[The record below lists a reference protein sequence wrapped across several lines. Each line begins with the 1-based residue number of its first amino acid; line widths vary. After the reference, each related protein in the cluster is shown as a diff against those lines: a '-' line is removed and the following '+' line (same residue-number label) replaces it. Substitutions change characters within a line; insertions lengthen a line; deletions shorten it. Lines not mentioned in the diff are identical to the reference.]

1 MRLISMTEICG
12 VRTGCGAMRGAAC
25 WGKAETKTVWERL
38 MEVNGF
44 GEAGF
49 VSSLTCGARHVVW
62 TASPVLMQGVAVGRQ
77 MAVER
82 AWYRLSISGLAA

>member
-44 GEAGF
+44 GEA
-49 VSSLTCGARHVVW
+49 SSAP
-62 TASPVLMQGVAVGRQ
+62 S
-77 MAVER
+77 
-82 AWYRLSISGLAA
+82 LAAGHMLCGPLPQC